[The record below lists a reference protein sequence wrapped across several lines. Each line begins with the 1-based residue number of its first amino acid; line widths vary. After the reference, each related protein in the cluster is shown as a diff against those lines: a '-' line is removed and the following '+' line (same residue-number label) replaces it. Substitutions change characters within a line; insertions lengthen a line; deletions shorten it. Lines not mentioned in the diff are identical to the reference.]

1 MTTPATMN
9 SLIERLALKFAQ
21 ADLDWQILTPDDP
34 AYEYATGYRDA
45 IGEILED
52 ITGDA
57 VSDVV
62 NLVKEVI

>member
-21 ADLDWQILTPDDP
+21 ADIDWRAYTPEDP
-34 AYEYATGYRDA
+34 EYEYTLGYRDA

-52 ITGDA
+52 ITGDP

-62 NLVKEVI
+62 NLVKEAS